1 MLCRGSLL
9 VLPMHCTFR
18 QRSVAQ
24 DRSSCGILWGVCFCG
39 LTASEPVLDERE
51 PSAENGRRHAYRNAL
66 HIAGKGFALPC
77 QQQRVF
83 DHYIPGPF
91 HRSTAVTRNCSA
103 VPSRLANAAFVRKSS
118 TSSGVRSRP
127 LSLKKC
133 RQALQMNV
141 MWSSGFAECR
151 KQDPRACET

>member
-1 MLCRGSLL
+1 MSENQVLRTGDAMLTEMLC
-9 VLPMHCTFR
+9 T
-18 QRSVAQ
+18 
-24 DRSSCGILWGVCFCG
+24 
-39 LTASEPVLDERE
+39 
-51 PSAENGRRHAYRNAL
+51 
-66 HIAGKGFALPC
+66 AGKGFALPC

-127 LSLKKC
+127 LSLKKS

-151 KQDPRACET
+151 KQGPRPCETQATINVKSSGNNYRRKNREPKEEGRWPFYRRAGGAIPEATMAPSYS